1 MLDPCEDDNEVNNDD
16 SVSLGADSV
25 ENDDASDSG
34 SEVRLILFLVCLI
47 YADKMSYIVIYFE
60 IFQASSSQED
70 QYIVQPIGIAKLSH
84 LYSTLSRLYST
95 RLCHV

>member
-25 ENDDASDSG
+25 ENDDTSDSG
-34 SEVRLILFLVCLI
+34 SEVRLILFLICLI
-47 YADKMSYIVIYFE
+47 YANKLSYIVIYLG

-70 QYIVQPIGIAKLSH
+70 QYIVQPIGIAKRSH
-84 LYSTLSRLYST
+84 LCST
-95 RLCHV
+95 

>member
-25 ENDDASDSG
+25 ENDDTSDSG
-34 SEVRLILFLVCLI
+34 SEVRLILFLICLI
-47 YADKMSYIVIYFE
+47 YANKLSYIVIYLE

-70 QYIVQPIGIAKLSH
+70 QYIVQPIGIAKRSH
-84 LYSTLSRLYST
+84 LCST
-95 RLCHV
+95 